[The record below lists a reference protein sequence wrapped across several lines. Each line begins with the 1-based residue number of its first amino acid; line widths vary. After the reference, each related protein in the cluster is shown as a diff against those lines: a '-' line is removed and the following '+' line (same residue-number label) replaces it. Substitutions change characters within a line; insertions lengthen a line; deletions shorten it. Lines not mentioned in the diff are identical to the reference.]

1 VTTTGTNIFT
11 MTRDDLV
18 KAVMRNLQALGAG
31 ETPITEDYTN
41 ITQAMN
47 VVIKSWAK
55 KGIALWVTQEVA
67 IPMVAGVA
75 KYPLGPSAGYVH
87 SVTATGGAGYTTGGT
102 WTATNGTTGTAASG
116 TYTVSGGAPAVFTIL
131 VAGDS
136 YTAAPTT
143 FTLSGPGAGAVISS
157 VIVGVTMSRPLR
169 IIDGTFLRN
178 AQGYDTQLLPVSR
191 QEYDVLGSKTS
202 SGVPNQFYYDSQ
214 IANGQLYMY
223 SVPTDSTATIYA
235 QTQRQFYDMVASGD
249 NFDFP
254 SEWLQPLK
262 WGVTEELMLEYMVPD
277 KVFPYI
283 MGKAA
288 ATCEESFA
296 FSQEDTSVFFSPD
309 PRMSMGYG
317 RG

>member
-1 VTTTGTNIFT
+1 MTTTGTNTFT

-67 IPMVAGVA
+67 VPLVAGVS
-75 KYPLGPSAGYVH
+75 KYPLGPSAGYVY
-87 SVTATGGAGYTTGGT
+87 SVTATGGLGYTSGGS
-102 WTATNGTTGTAASG
+102 WTATNGTTGAAASG
-116 TYTVSGGAPAVFTIL
+116 TYTVSGGTIAAMTVS

-136 YTAAPTT
+136 YTTAPTT
-143 FTLSGPGAGAVISS
+143 FTLTGPGSGAVISA

-169 IIDGTFLRN
+169 VIDGTFIRN
-178 AQGYDTQLLPVSR
+178 VEGYDTPLLLISR
-191 QEYDVLGSKTS
+191 QEYDILGSKTS
-202 SGVPNQFYYDSQ
+202 AGVPNQFYYDNQ
-214 IANGQLYMY
+214 LPNGQLTLY
-223 SVPTDSTATIYA
+223 SVPTVSTSTVYA

-254 SEWLQPLK
+254 SEWFQALK
-262 WGVTEELMLEYMVPD
+262 WSLTEELMLEYMVPE
-277 KVFPYI
+277 KMFNYI
-283 MGKAA
+283 IGKAA

-296 FSQEDTSVFFSPD
+296 FSQEDASVFFSPD
-309 PRMSMGYG
+309 PRMAMHYG

>member
-1 VTTTGTNIFT
+1 MTTTGTNTFT

-31 ETPITEDYTN
+31 ETPIAEDYTN

-55 KGIALWVTQEVA
+55 EGIALWVTQEVL
-67 IPMVAGVA
+67 IPLVAGVS
-75 KYPLGPSAGYVH
+75 KYPLGPSAGYVY
-87 SVTATGGAGYTTGGT
+87 SVTATGGSGYTSGGS

-116 TYTVSGGAPAVFTIL
+116 TYTVSGGTIDEFTVA

-136 YTAAPTT
+136 YTSAPTT
-143 FTLSGPGAGAVISS
+143 FTLTGPGSGAVVSA

-169 IIDGTFLRN
+169 IIEGTFIRN
-178 AQGYDTQLLPVSR
+178 AEGYDTPLLPVSR

-202 SGVPNQFYYDSQ
+202 PGVPNQFYYDNQ
-214 IANGQLYMY
+214 ISNGQLYLY
-223 SVPTDSTATIYA
+223 SVPTVSTSTVYA

-262 WGVTEELMLEYMVPD
+262 WGITEELMLEYMVPD

-283 MGKAA
+283 MGKAEATREA
-288 ATCEESFA
+288 AFA
-296 FSQEDTSVFFSPD
+296 SSQEDTSVFFAPD
-309 PRMSMGYG
+309 PRMA